1 MSARKRRAVDGTSR
15 TQISPSAL
23 EPVMRTW
30 SIHPHDGGI
39 LATLHSVP
47 AHNFRARSDE
57 FHCCDSAI
65 SSASYIAISDSSTT
79 ISLDVHP
86 CALPSSKVL
95 GLRPVK
101 CAHALSQQFA
111 SANPLCV
118 VTASDLKQEII
129 VSVLQP
135 LGEHGCSPLPL
146 LPLLSLSLPNP
157 SALSCSIADGPTVV
171 LWSSSSAG
179 ADCACVCIQWRGQQW
194 VMRDASLSLDSE
206 SACCFA
212 HCLGPSSDAATFVFS
227 DAKACTTCIIPA
239 LLTASSHPESHVAAA
254 TQAIAAALHPVLP
267 MSSSPCMTARILMK
281 NGNTGSDESATPSLL
296 LSRASY
302 CRFMSLQPRGFRSSC
317 VIFTLRIVL
326 SHNMILC
333 CSACVPPHKPNQPHL
348 FYRSTLHPATSPRIL
363 RSLSLM
369 SSLLISA
376 PNQGLT
382 GRRLVSALLPSTA
395 RAAVLA
401 SQS

>member
-1 MSARKRRAVDGTSR
+1 MSARKRRAVDGNSR
-15 TQISPSAL
+15 TQITPSAL
-23 EPVMRTW
+23 EPVSRTW
-30 SIHPHDGGI
+30 SIHPHDGGM

-57 FHCCDSAI
+57 FHRCDSAI

-79 ISLDVHP
+79 VSLDFHP

-118 VTASDLKQEII
+118 VTASDMKQEII

-179 ADCACVCIQWRGQQW
+179 ADCACVCIQWRGQHW
-194 VMRDASLSLDSE
+194 VMRDASLPLDSE
-206 SACCFA
+206 SACFFA
-212 HCLGPSSDAATFVFS
+212 HCLGPSPDAATFVFS

-281 NGNTGSDESATPSLL
+281 NGNIGSDESATPSLL

-326 SHNMILC
+326 SHNKILC
-333 CSACVPPHKPNQPHL
+333 CAACVPLTNQTNRIFSADQL
-348 FYRSTLHPATSPRIL
+348 FT
-363 RSLSLM
+363 
-369 SSLLISA
+369 
-376 PNQGLT
+376 Q
-382 GRRLVSALLPSTA
+382 RRLLGSFGLS
-395 RAAVLA
+395 R
-401 SQS
+401 